1 MENFPV
7 LPITPRESLQCLPI
21 FVAYDQSGPGHYD
34 AVVQIENMQPT
45 EESLE
50 ASTKEIRDNLYGCR
64 CGQGSRKKVKDI
76 TSCDQFHKRCKC
88 FQGLQGCTDTC
99 NCRGCENPYG
109 GNVHGEEKIATLRQV
124 QEKGDHLEYL
134 QNS

>member
-1 MENFPV
+1 MD
-7 LPITPRESLQCLPI
+7 I
-21 FVAYDQSGPGHYD
+21 
-34 AVVQIENMQPT
+34 AVVRAQERKLKILLLAIN
-45 EESLE
+45 
-50 ASTKEIRDNLYGCR
+50 STKEANAF
-64 CGQGSRKKVKDI
+64 KD
-76 TSCDQFHKRCKC
+76 FK
-88 FQGLQGCTDTC
+88 GCTDTC